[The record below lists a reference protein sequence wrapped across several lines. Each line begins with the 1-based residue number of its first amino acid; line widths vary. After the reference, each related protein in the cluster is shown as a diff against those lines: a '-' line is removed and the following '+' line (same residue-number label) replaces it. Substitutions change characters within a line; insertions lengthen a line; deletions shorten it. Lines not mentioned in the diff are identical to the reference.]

1 VIKGGRPFEALK
13 AAVPVAMVGVLSLL
27 LSAASA
33 RAQGAAEAPFG
44 ADVLHRA
51 IADTFV
57 GSVPF
62 AAAAGAPAGI
72 VTPTLLAESQG
83 PTAAPPAKPAHTGL
97 AAIAFETWSDF
108 KAYPRR
114 PSTWVILGAGGV
126 LAGAVHPVDSK
137 VNRHLVGSSAADRIW
152 KPGNYIGGVGMAVAP
167 VAIYALGRYVFA
179 PAADAPQTNKW
190 SHLGFDLV
198 RAQIVDEAL
207 VQGIK
212 FSVRRTRPNGSKYSF
227 PSGHAAATFAF
238 ASVLE
243 RHLGYRFAWP
253 TVVVASYVATSRLHD
268 NVHYLSDVVFGAAL
282 GTTVGWTVV
291 GRHGRN
297 SYALVPSIGP
307 GTLTFT
313 LARVTHDQN
322 GR

>member
-1 VIKGGRPFEALK
+1 
-13 AAVPVAMVGVLSLL
+13 
-27 LSAASA
+27 
-33 RAQGAAEAPFG
+33 
-44 ADVLHRA
+44 
-51 IADTFV
+51 
-57 GSVPF
+57 
-62 AAAAGAPAGI
+62 
-72 VTPTLLAESQG
+72 
-83 PTAAPPAKPAHTGL
+83 
-97 AAIAFETWSDF
+97 
-108 KAYPRR
+108 
-114 PSTWVILGAGGV
+114 VILGVGGAAA
-126 LAGAVHPVDSK
+126 LAVHPADKSL
-137 VNRHLVGSSAADRIW
+137 NAHLVSSSAADKIW
-152 KPGNYIGGVGMAVAP
+152 KPGNYVGGVGMAIAP
-167 VAIYALGRYVFA
+167 VGVYLVGRYLV
-179 PAADAPQTNKW
+179 ADDPNTRTNKW